1 MDTLGSYGRERALYA
16 RRRSNCYLLETSIE
30 GRKSPMGS
38 SEVTLSNQLAENNSS
53 MGSENSSLP
62 GICTTYL
69 SIYMYGRV

>member
-16 RRRSNCYLLETSIE
+16 RRRSNCYLLETSME

-53 MGSENSSLP
+53 MGERELQPTRYLYHLP
-62 GICTTYL
+62 QYL
-69 SIYMYGRV
+69 HVW

>member
-16 RRRSNCYLLETSIE
+16 RRRSNCYLLETSME

-53 MGSENSSLP
+53 MGEREFQPTRYLYHLP
-62 GICTTYL
+62 QYL
-69 SIYMYGRV
+69 HVW